1 MFIDEILVQ
10 SQIFQLWFWWLVLI
24 NSFAVL
30 FMITNSEARWVMLT
44 WLIHIWSLVLYESF
58 IQQMG
63 YTRFVGLSQI
73 VLWTPLLLYLGL
85 RARFVVWSSVYGKYL
100 ALLILSNGIALMLDY
115 RAFIL
120 WLLGER
126 AAEL

>member
-1 MFIDEILVQ
+1 MFVDEILVQ
-10 SQIFQLWFWWLVLI
+10 SQLFQLWFWWLVLI
-24 NSFAVL
+24 NSFAII
-30 FMITNSEARWVMLT
+30 FAFTENEARWIMLT
-44 WLIHIWSLVLYESF
+44 WLVHIWSLVLYESF
-58 IQQMG
+58 IEQMG

-73 VLWTPLLLYLGL
+73 VLWTPMMIYLAL
-85 RARFVVWSSVYGKYL
+85 RIRLIAWGSVYGRYL
-100 ALLILSNGIALMLDY
+100 ALLMLSNGIALMLDY